1 MCVCVCVYI
10 YRERDYKLVSNV
22 YKDTNV
28 MYFYFN
34 FVFKKI
40 KIILIQPGKGPRK
53 LKTGLFLIL
62 KEVVECKN

>member
-1 MCVCVCVYI
+1 MCVYM
-10 YRERDYKLVSNV
+10 YREKDYKSVSNV

-34 FVFKKI
+34 FVFEKT

-53 LKTGLFLIL
+53 LKMGLLFLIL
-62 KEVVECKN
+62 KEVVECTN